1 MASDILHIK
10 DSYYFE
16 VPKALWRSDRDSAKE
31 FAKEFGPWV
40 IRNDDD
46 YQDWEANQMVDGLK
60 GIVDNPSVLN
70 GVLGKWK
77 DWQHSDTKTHKRVG
91 RPFDQFLEDEVAS
104 MRAKAAKWAPKNA
117 PAGTTDTTAAYLAEH
132 PGYEYEWMHMLLSDA
147 NKRKQWQELRQKF
160 NTKELLKE
168 YLDSPRANWSKE
180 KIEAYNKALSGK
192 VFIPQP
198 FATLRNG
205 SEVESGFGISRFLL
219 IEIVVALLVF
229 GAFKWLSGRI
239 ESGKPP
245 RGKLWNLLESMV
257 QFVRNGVVVPAMGEH
272 DADKYMPFFW
282 TLFMFVLGCNLMG
295 MIPWVG
301 APSSAFAMTGT
312 MALIVFAIGLYQ
324 GIKHFGLVGYLK
336 NLAPSLGLP
345 IYLAIPIVPLVWV
358 IEAASLLIKHVIL
371 AVRLL
376 ANMVAG
382 HLVLLGFM
390 GIGFGAHAVSMSTGS
405 WTLAALISVVAATLL
420 SFLEL
425 FVACLQAYIITFLA
439 AMFIGSATHH
449 H

>member
-16 VPKALWRSDRDSAKE
+16 VPKALWKSDRDSAKE
-31 FAKEFGPWV
+31 FNKEFGPWV
-40 IRNDDD
+40 VRNDDD
-46 YQDWEANQMVDGLK
+46 YQDWEAAQMVEGLR
-60 GIVDNPSVLN
+60 GIVNNPKVLD
-70 GVLGKWK
+70 GVIDKWK
-77 DWQHSDTKTHKRVG
+77 AWQHSDTKTHKKVG
-91 RPFDQFLEDEVAS
+91 RPFDQFLEDEIAS
-104 MRAKAAKWAPKNA
+104 MRTIANKWAKKNA
-117 PAGTTDTTAAYLAEH
+117 PKGTTDNVASYLTEN
-132 PGYEYEWMHMLLSDA
+132 PGYQYQWMHEVLADEG
-147 NKRKQWQELRQKF
+147 KRKQWVELRQKF
-160 NTKELLKE
+160 DTNEVLQA
-168 YLDSPRANWSKE
+168 YLDSPRANWSSE
-180 KIEAYNKALSGK
+180 KLEAYNKSLSGK
-192 VFIPQP
+192 IFIPQP

-205 SEVESGFGISRFLL
+205 SEVESGLGISRFLL

-229 GAFKWLSGRI
+229 LAFRWLAGRI
-239 ESGKPP
+239 ATGRAPKGKI
-245 RGKLWNLLESMV
+245 WNLLESMV
-257 QFVRNGVVVPAMGEH
+257 EFVRKGVVIPAMGEH
-272 DADKYMPFFW
+272 DADKFMPFFW

-295 MIPWVG
+295 MLPWVG
-301 APSSAFAMTGT
+301 APTSAFAMTGT
-312 MALIVFAIGLYQ
+312 LALIVFAIGVYQ
-324 GIKHFGLVGYLK
+324 GVKHFGVLGYLK
-336 NLAPSLGLP
+336 NLSPSLGLP
-345 IYLAIPIVPLVWV
+345 VYLAVFIVPLVWV
-358 IEAASLLIKHVIL
+358 IEFASLLIKHVIL

-405 WTLAALISVVAATLL
+405 WTIAAGISIVAATLL